1 MPEACVAA
9 PASSRELQTAS
20 GSPSRGRL
28 FRQRLRRLPGE
39 QLNGIAVAV
48 LESKRSTVSVGEG
61 IRQDIDNQ
69 KPQFIQSSLPRSSC
83 CRRKRGPGLAL
94 RRDRNPARNWLRW
107 KETEAHPQAG
117 DNPLF
122 RELGRLCAEDRLL
135 ELIHDFTAFDGYIR
149 KKKPLSCLDY
159 ILVHEMVHL
168 LERHHNDRFRTHLA
182 RVRPTRRLHRD
193 ELDQTPPAHD
203 DRGYGVL
210 ASSRYFTRR
219 TAPSWSGSPR
229 WPGSSRR

>member
-61 IRQDIDNQ
+61 IRQDIDNR

-94 RRDRNPARNWLRW
+94 RRDRNPAKTGCVGRRSKHTRKPATTRSSANSPTLRRGPAPRTHPRLHGLRRLYP
-107 KETEAHPQAG
+107 KE
-117 DNPLF
+117 
-122 RELGRLCAEDRLL
+122 
-135 ELIHDFTAFDGYIR
+135 
-149 KKKPLSCLDY
+149 KPLSCLDY

-229 WPGSSRR
+229 WPGSSHR